1 MQYSLLFY
9 STPEEFAQRDDPE
22 GHKKFRAG
30 FVPYMK
36 ALQDAGIVVAGAGL
50 QKPGTATS
58 IRLGRDGGQHVQDGP
73 FADTKEQLAGFFI
86 IEVPDMDA
94 ALKWAARYPGGP
106 GGGVEVRPALP
117 QADREALYKMLA
129 EAS

>member
-1 MQYSLLFY
+1 MQYMLQFY
-9 STPEEFAQRDDPE
+9 STPEEFAAREDPE
-22 GHKKFRAG
+22 GHKAFRAS

-36 ALQDAGIVVAGAGL
+36 ALQDAGIIVVGAGL

-58 IRLGRDGGQHVQDGP
+58 LRINRGGGHHVQDGP

-86 IEVPDMDA
+86 IDVPDMDA

-117 QADREALYKMLA
+117 QADLDALHKMLA
-129 EAS
+129 EA

>member
-1 MQYSLLFY
+1 M
-9 STPEEFAQRDDPE
+9 
-22 GHKKFRAG
+22 
-30 FVPYMK
+30 
-36 ALQDAGIVVAGAGL
+36 
-50 QKPGTATS
+50 
-58 IRLGRDGGQHVQDGP
+58 QDGP

-86 IEVPDMDA
+86 IDVPDIDA

-117 QADREALYKMLA
+117 QADREALYKML

>member
-9 STPEEFAQRDDPE
+9 ESPERFAMRKDPE
-22 GHKKFRAG
+22 KRRAFWG
-30 FVPYMK
+30 AFVPYMK

-50 QKPGTATS
+50 QPPETATS
-58 IRLGRDGGQHVQDGP
+58 LRPGDGAHHVQDGP

-86 IEVPDMDA
+86 IDVPDHDT
-94 ALKWAARYPGGP
+94 ALKWAARYPAAA

-117 QADREALYKMLA
+117 PADREAMSKMMA
-129 EAS
+129 EL

>member
-1 MQYSLLFY
+1 MQYMLQFY
-9 STPEEFAQRDDPE
+9 STPEEFAAREDPE
-22 GHKKFRAG
+22 GHKAFRAS

-36 ALQDAGIVVAGAGL
+36 ALQDAGIIVVGAGL

-58 IRLGRDGGQHVQDGP
+58 LRINRGGGHHVQDGP

-86 IEVPDMDA
+86 IDVPDMDT

-106 GGGVEVRPALP
+106 GGGVEVRPALT
-117 QADREALYKMLA
+117 QAALDLLHKQLA
-129 EAS
+129 DA

>member
-1 MQYSLLFY
+1 MQYMLLFY
-9 STPEEFAQRDDPE
+9 STPEEFAQRDDPQ
-22 GHKKFRAG
+22 GHKTFRAG

-36 ALQDAGIVVAGAGL
+36 ALQDAGIIVAGAGL

-58 IRLGRDGGQHVQDGP
+58 IRLDRDGGHHVQDGP

-129 EAS
+129 AAG

>member
-1 MQYSLLFY
+1 MQYMLQFY
-9 STPEEFAQRDDPE
+9 STPEEFAAREDPE
-22 GHKKFRAG
+22 GHKAFRAS

-36 ALQDAGIVVAGAGL
+36 ALQDAGIVVTGAGL

-58 IRLGRDGGQHVQDGP
+58 LRINRGGGHHVQDGP

-86 IEVPDMDA
+86 IDVPDMDT

-106 GGGVEVRPALP
+106 GGGVEVRPALT
-117 QADREALYKMLA
+117 QADLEVLHKQLA
-129 EAS
+129 DA

>member
-1 MQYSLLFY
+1 MLLFY
-9 STPEEFAQRDDPE
+9 STPEEFAARDDPE
-22 GHKKFRAG
+22 GHKLFRAS

-36 ALQDAGIVVAGAGL
+36 ALQDAGVVVVGAGL
-50 QKPGTATS
+50 QKPATATS
-58 IRLGRDGGQHVQDGP
+58 LRINRDGRHHVQDGP

-86 IEVPDMDA
+86 IDVPDMDE

-106 GGGVEVRPALP
+106 GGGVEVRPAVT
-117 QADREALYKMLA
+117 QADLDALHKML